1 MTQGNEGPKAR
12 LNPSVLRP
20 QCAGDEEWAVGEER
34 RGGAGAKCRNLIT
47 HKACLLILLAAAL
60 YLWSWGAPFLLPRG
74 CTSHVR
80 GHDLCQGRR
89 GEKVRVTFLLLLFAQ
104 SPSASDI
111 NRPSCPRS
119 GQLTLSPITR
129 K

>member
-47 HKACLLILLAAAL
+47 HKACLLILFASSPLSLELGRSFPPAQGVHLACE
-60 YLWSWGAPFLLPRG
+60 GP
-74 CTSHVR
+74 
-80 GHDLCQGRR
+80 
-89 GEKVRVTFLLLLFAQ
+89 
-104 SPSASDI
+104 
-111 NRPSCPRS
+111 
-119 GQLTLSPITR
+119 
-129 K
+129 